1 MSAVPPFGM
10 AACKVIS
17 ASSILPRLAS
27 VTSVTLK
34 PIVRSAAAMKP
45 SVPHAVVQRGDELAI
60 AGISVV
66 ADEQVYFVCP
76 IDVAE

>member
-1 MSAVPPFGM
+1 
-10 AACKVIS
+10 
-17 ASSILPRLAS
+17 
-27 VTSVTLK
+27 
-34 PIVRSAAAMKP
+34 MKP